1 MDRRYPQEGTIMKSP
16 TRVAGGKKAAKKQK
30 ELYGE
35 DVFEIIGRAG
45 GVVGTRKKA
54 LVVIG
59 SWQESLEAEAGK

>member
-1 MDRRYPQEGTIMKSP
+1 MKSP

-45 GVVGTRKKA
+45 GVVRNKKKGFGSNRELA
-54 LVVIG
+54 RIAGSRGGKVSRRGKTDLV
-59 SWQESLEAEAGK
+59 